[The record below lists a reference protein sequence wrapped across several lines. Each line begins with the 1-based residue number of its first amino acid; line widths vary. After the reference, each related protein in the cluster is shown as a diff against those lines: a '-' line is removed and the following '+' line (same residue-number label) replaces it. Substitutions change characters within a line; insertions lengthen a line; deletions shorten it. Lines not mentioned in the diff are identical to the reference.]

1 MRSFTPGRSL
11 LTGNYTQFVEHLL
24 SPLLCSTP
32 VGTTPQQSWP
42 FFSLKKHIF
51 KILFLN
57 HSFYKK
63 NIFFS
68 ISLQK
73 TTLFVYKVL

>member
-11 LTGNYTQFVEHLL
+11 MTGNYTQFVEHLL

-42 FFSLKKHIF
+42 FFSLKKKTHFLNFVF
-51 KILFLN
+51 KPLFLQKKHFFQYFFTKN
-57 HSFYKK
+57 HSFC
-63 NIFFS
+63 
-68 ISLQK
+68 L
-73 TTLFVYKVL
+73 